1 MSLPTRPETDPEA
14 CVISTHGLTHSYGR
28 RVVVENLHLQVR
40 SGTITG
46 FLGPNGAGKTTTISL
61 LLGLLKASAGSTEV
75 LGLPPGDPKALAQIG
90 ALVESPALYDHLTGL
105 ENLEITRLMR
115 DLPWA
120 EVDRVLGL
128 VHLAQDAR
136 RPVREYSLGMRQRL
150 GVALALMGQPRLL
163 ILDEPTN
170 GLDPSGILDMREL
183 IRRLPLETGAS
194 VFLSSHMLA
203 EVEQVAQDLVVIH
216 RGRLRYQ
223 GPTEQ
228 LGAREQTELLVRVGD
243 PAQAQ
248 KVLAREGFA
257 CQERDGKVVIQAALD
272 EAPRIAACLVAGGC
286 DLYELS
292 PLKANLEA
300 RFLALLEAP

>member
-1 MSLPTRPETDPEA
+1 MA
-14 CVISTHGLTHSYGR
+14 WAISTSGLTRRYGTR
-28 RVVVENLHLQVR
+28 LVVDSLNLQVR
-40 SGTITG
+40 EQSITG

-61 LLGLLKASAGSTEV
+61 LLGLLRADAGAAEV
-75 LGLPPGDPKALAQIG
+75 LGLPPGHPAALAQIG

-105 ENLEITRLMR
+105 ENLKITRLLR
-115 DLPWA
+115 DLPRV

-128 VHLAQDAR
+128 VQLTQDAR

-170 GLDPSGILDMREL
+170 GLDPAGIQDMREL
-183 IRRLPLETGAS
+183 IRRLPLETEAS
-194 VFLSSHMLA
+194 VFLSSHLLA

-216 RGRLRYQ
+216 RGKLRYQ
-223 GPTEQ
+223 GSMEQ
-228 LGAREQTELLVRVGD
+228 LGTPGHAELRVQVRD
-243 PAQAQ
+243 IAQALA
-248 KVLAREGFA
+248 VLAQGGFA
-257 CQERDGKVVIQAALD
+257 CHEADSRVLVQAPED
-272 EAPRIAACLVAGGC
+272 QAPRVVACLVAGGC

>member
-1 MSLPTRPETDPEA
+1 MEF
-14 CVISTHGLTHSYGR
+14 VISASGLSRRYGSR
-28 RVVVENLHLQVR
+28 LVVDGLDLLVR
-40 SGTITG
+40 PQTITG

-61 LLGLLKASAGSTEV
+61 LLGLLKADAGTAEV
-75 LGLPPGDPKALAQIG
+75 LGMPPGHHAALAQIG

-105 ENLEITRLMR
+105 ENLEITRLLR
-115 DLPWA
+115 DLPRA

-128 VHLAQDAR
+128 VQLAQDAR

-150 GVALALMGQPRLL
+150 GVALALMGQPQLL

-170 GLDPSGILDMREL
+170 GLDPSGIQDMREL

-194 VFLSSHMLA
+194 VFLSSHLLA

-216 RGRLRYQ
+216 RGKLRYQ
-223 GPTEQ
+223 GPMEQ
-228 LGAREQTELLVRVGD
+228 LGAPGQAELRVQVGNI
-243 PAQAQ
+243 AHALA
-248 KVLAREGFA
+248 VLAREGFV
-257 CQERDGKVVIQAALD
+257 CQERDGRVLIQAPGD
-272 EAPRIAACLVAGGC
+272 QAPLVAACLVAGGC

>member
-1 MSLPTRPETDPEA
+1 MEF
-14 CVISTHGLTHSYGR
+14 VISASGLSRRYGSR
-28 RVVVENLHLQVR
+28 LVVDGLDLRVR
-40 SGTITG
+40 SQSITG

-61 LLGLLKASAGSTEV
+61 LLGLLKADAGTAEV
-75 LGLPPGDPKALAQIG
+75 LGLPPGHPAALAQIG

-115 DLPWA
+115 DLPRSEA
-120 EVDRVLGL
+120 DRVLGL
-128 VHLAQDAR
+128 VQLVQDAR

-170 GLDPSGILDMREL
+170 GLDPSGIQDMREL

-194 VFLSSHMLA
+194 VFLSSHLLA

-216 RGRLRYQ
+216 RGKLRYQ
-223 GPTEQ
+223 GPMEQ
-228 LGAREQTELLVRVGD
+228 LGAREQAELLVRVGD
-243 PAQAQ
+243 PVQALA
-248 KVLAREGFA
+248 VLSREGFA
-257 CQERDGKVVIQAALD
+257 CQEREGRVVIQAALD
-272 EAPRIAACLVAGGC
+272 EAPRIATCLVAGGC

>member
-1 MSLPTRPETDPEA
+1 MHH
-14 CVISTHGLTHSYGR
+14 VISTQGLTHSYGSR
-28 RVVVENLHLQVR
+28 FVVHSLDLRVR
-40 SGTITG
+40 SQTITG

-61 LLGLLKASAGSTEV
+61 LLGLLKADAGSAEV
-75 LGLPPGDPKALAQIG
+75 LGLPTGHPTALAQIG

-105 ENLEITRLMR
+105 ENLEITRLLR
-115 DLPWA
+115 NLPRA
-120 EVDRVLGL
+120 EVDRVLGQVQL
-128 VHLAQDAR
+128 VQDAR

-170 GLDPSGILDMREL
+170 GLDPSGIQDMREL

-194 VFLSSHMLA
+194 VFLSSHLLA

-216 RGRLRYQ
+216 RGKLRYQ
-223 GPTEQ
+223 GPMEQ
-228 LGAREQTELLVRVGD
+228 LGAREQAELLVRVGD

-248 KVLAREGFA
+248 TILAKEGFA
-257 CQERDGKVVIQAALD
+257 CQERNGRVLIQAALD
-272 EAPRIAACLVAGGC
+272 QAPCVAACLVAGGC

-292 PLKANLEA
+292 PHKAKLEA
-300 RFLALLEAP
+300 RFLALLEEP

>member
-1 MSLPTRPETDPEA
+1 MA
-14 CVISTHGLTHSYGR
+14 WVISTSGLTRHYGTR
-28 RVVVENLHLQVR
+28 LVVDSLNLQVR
-40 SGTITG
+40 EQSITG

-61 LLGLLKASAGSTEV
+61 LLGLLKADAGTAEV
-75 LGLPPGDPKALAQIG
+75 LGLPPGHPAALAQIG

-115 DLPWA
+115 DLPRSEA
-120 EVDRVLGL
+120 DRVLGL
-128 VHLAQDAR
+128 VQLVQDAR

-170 GLDPSGILDMREL
+170 GLDPRGIQDMREL

-203 EVEQVAQDLVVIH
+203 EVEQVTQDLVVIH

-223 GPTEQ
+223 GPMEQ
-228 LGAREQTELLVRVGD
+228 LGAREQGELLVRVGD
-243 PAQAQ
+243 PTQAQ
-248 KVLAREGFA
+248 VVLAREGFA
-257 CQERDGKVVIQAALD
+257 CQGRDGRVVIQAALD
-272 EAPRIAACLVAGGC
+272 EAPRVAACLVAGGC

-292 PLKANLEA
+292 PHNANLEA

>member
-1 MSLPTRPETDPEA
+1 MES
-14 CVISTHGLTHSYGR
+14 VISASGLSRRYGSR
-28 RVVVENLHLQVR
+28 LVVDGLDLRVR
-40 SGTITG
+40 SQSITG

-61 LLGLLKASAGSTEV
+61 LLGLLKADAGTAEV
-75 LGLPPGDPKALAQIG
+75 LGLPPGHPAALAQIG

-115 DLPWA
+115 DLPRV

-128 VHLAQDAR
+128 VQLVQDAR

-170 GLDPSGILDMREL
+170 GLDPAGIQDMREL

-216 RGRLRYQ
+216 RGKLRYQ
-223 GPTEQ
+223 CPMEQ
-228 LGAREQTELLVRVGD
+228 LGAREQAELLVRVGD
-243 PAQAQ
+243 PTQAQ
-248 KVLAREGFA
+248 VVLAREGFA
-257 CQERDGKVVIQAALD
+257 CRWRDGRVVIQAALD
-272 EAPRIAACLVAGGC
+272 EAPRVAACLVAGGC

-292 PLKANLEA
+292 PHKANLEA